1 MVIRLK
7 KVLFI
12 ANSDRHIKLC
22 HLPYMKMFQDNGY
35 MVHVATNSLEEIP
48 FCDKKIDL
56 KLKRNPYSFFN
67 LIALRNVRRLVK
79 SEDYDLISCHTPVGG
94 FLGRC
99 AVIGRRK
106 RLNTKVF
113 YTAHGFHFFKNSGL
127 ISWIIYYPVEKFLS
141 RFSDAVITMNNE
153 DYNLANSKF
162 HCDVYKIHGIG
173 LDENRLRLKEKNVR
187 RKLNLK
193 NKFVVTYIAEISKR
207 KRQFEFLEKLKKYKI
222 DRDIVF
228 LFIGDSYMNSIDW
241 KLKKYKNVKY
251 IGFKDN
257 IGDYINISDLIIS
270 PSSQEG
276 LPQNILEAK
285 YFNKPIIGMN
295 IRGIN
300 DLLVDGSGILVNNLD
315 EMIKKIL
322 EVKHSDRKFV
332 HNNIDEYKLKNVK
345 KEVIIIINKYFA
357 DKLK

>member
-1 MVIRLK
+1 MIRLK

-35 MVHVATNSLEEIP
+35 KVHVATNSLEEIP

-228 LFIGDSYMNSIDW
+228 LFIGDSYMNSLDW

>member
-1 MVIRLK
+1 MK

-35 MVHVATNSLEEIP
+35 KVHVATNSLEEIP

-127 ISWIIYYPVEKFLS
+127 NSWIIYYPVEKFLS